1 MLECWGFTIYIVVDL
16 QKLRCF
22 AVLFLLLTVLES
34 LLVLAALPLVNL
46 GDSTRSSSPAP
57 GLEGVASSLV
67 QVSLHGDAIWCIS
80 IEIHDGVVV
89 RHVLGI
95 LQTDRVYKLD

>member
-1 MLECWGFTIYIVVDL
+1 MVDL

-22 AVLFLLLTVLES
+22 AVLFLLAVLES

-67 QVSLHGDAIWCIS
+67 QVSLHGDAIRCVS

-89 RHVLGI
+89 RHVLGM

>member
-1 MLECWGFTIYIVVDL
+1 MVDL
-16 QKLRCF
+16 QKLWRF
-22 AVLFLLLTVLES
+22 AVLFLLAVLES

-67 QVSLHGDAIWCIS
+67 QVSLHGDAIRCVS

-89 RHVLGI
+89 RHVLGM
-95 LQTDRVYKLD
+95 LQTDSV